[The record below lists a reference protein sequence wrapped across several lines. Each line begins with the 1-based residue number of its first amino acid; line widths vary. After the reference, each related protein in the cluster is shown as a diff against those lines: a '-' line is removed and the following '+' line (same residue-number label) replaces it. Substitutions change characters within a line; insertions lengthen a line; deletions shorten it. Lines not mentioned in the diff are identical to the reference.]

1 MEKTFGVICEGPSD
15 YRIVKRIVDV
25 YFKGDEPFTS
35 CYQPKQL
42 RSGKSDFGGWPRV
55 LECCSDDTLKEIFEF
70 NDYAI
75 IQIDTDCSQDS
86 PFDVPHLG
94 NDGQPKSHEQLCED
108 VIEKLNGLMVQP
120 EVQANRHRILFAI
133 CIHSIECWLLPIVYN
148 DNRKENTNN
157 CLDTLNRAI
166 QQKYKGMVVLKKSNK
181 NENAGIKVY
190 DKLISD
196 WKRKTDIVDTAQYN
210 TGFKAF
216 VHSLDQ
222 IQINEA

>member
-25 YFKGDEPFTS
+25 FFKGHEPFTS

-42 RSGKSDFGGWPRV
+42 PSGKSDFGGWPRV

-86 PFDVPHLG
+86 PFNVPHLG
-94 NDGQPKSHEQLCED
+94 DDGQPKSHEQLCED
-108 VIEKLNGLMVQP
+108 VIEKLNSLILLP
-120 EVQANRHRILFAI
+120 EVQAKRDRILFAI

-196 WKRKTDIVDTAQYN
+196 WKRKADIVDTAQYN
-210 TGFKAF
+210 TGFNAF
-216 VHSLDQ
+216 VQSLDQ

>member
-25 YFKGDEPFTS
+25 FFKGNEPYTS

-42 RSGKSDFGGWPRV
+42 PSGKSDFGGWPRV

-86 PFDVPHLG
+86 PFNVPHLG
-94 NDGQPKSHEQLCED
+94 DDGQPKSHEQLCDD
-108 VIEKLNGLMVQP
+108 VIEKLDSLIVQP
-120 EVQANRHRILFAI
+120 EVQANRDRIFFAI
-133 CIHSIECWLLPIVYN
+133 CIHSIECWLLPLVY
-148 DNRKENTNN
+148 DNNRRENTNN
-157 CLDTLNRAI
+157 CLEPLNLAVQR
-166 QQKYKGMVVLKKSNK
+166 KYKKMVFLKEGNK
-181 NENAGIKVY
+181 NENSGIKVY

-196 WKRKTDIVDTAQYN
+196 WKRKADIVDTAQYN
-210 TGFKAF
+210 IGFNAF
-216 VHSLDQ
+216 VQSLDQ